1 MKNYLIIGII
11 LLFPFRLFADEPVK
25 AIYAKITNP
34 DNKEVTVVAHRADWR
49 FAPENSL
56 AAIESSIRLGAD
68 VVELDVQKTKDGQLI
83 LMHDKTLDRTTTG
96 KGKVVQDAQKLISR
110 YLSLNCPVRVIF
122 SPFSLGILK
131 NGAALRTKHRVP
143 TLEEALLTAKGR
155 VMVNLDKAY
164 PIFDEIF
171 PILEKTGTVEQIIMK
186 GSKPVAEVKKD
197 LGKYLDRIIYMPIVH
212 LDRPGA
218 MQQIDDFMKEL
229 HPVAFE
235 LLFESDTCQ
244 FPKQVRTKLEGK
256 SKIWYNTLW
265 DTMAGGHDDDKSLE
279 NPDEGYGYLIDKLG
293 ATIIQTDRTA
303 YLLEYLQARKKRNEH
318 KIDAFH

>member
-1 MKNYLIIGII
+1 MKRFIGILI
-11 LLFPFRLFADEPVK
+11 AVGCVICISAQNRVERIREEMLA
-25 AIYAKITNP
+25 P
-34 DNKEVTVVAHRADWR
+34 DRTSVLVVAHRADWR

-56 AAIESSIRLGAD
+56 AAIENSIRLGAD

-96 KGKVVQDAQKLISR
+96 KGKVAEWTLDSIRTLR
-110 YLSLNCPVRVIF
+110 
-122 SPFSLGILK
+122 LK

-171 PILEKTGTVEQIIMK
+171 PILEKTGTVGQIIMK
-186 GSKPVAEVKKD
+186 GSKTVAEVKKD
-197 LGKYLDRIIYMPIVH
+197 LGKYLNRILYMPIIH

-218 MQQIDDFMKEL
+218 MRQIDDFMKEL

-244 FPKQVRTKLEGK
+244 LPKQVRAKLEGK

-318 KIDAFH
+318 KIDVFH

>member
-1 MKNYLIIGII
+1 MKRFIGILI
-11 LLFPFRLFADEPVK
+11 AVGCVICISAQNRVERIREEMLA
-25 AIYAKITNP
+25 P
-34 DNKEVTVVAHRADWR
+34 DRTSVLVVAHRADWR

-56 AAIESSIRLGAD
+56 AAIENSIRLGAD

-96 KGKVVQDAQKLISR
+96 KGKVAEWTLDSIRTLR
-110 YLSLNCPVRVIF
+110 
-122 SPFSLGILK
+122 LK

-171 PILEKTGTVEQIIMK
+171 PILEKTGTVGQIIMK

-197 LGKYLDRIIYMPIVH
+197 LGKYLNRILYMPIIH

-218 MQQIDDFMKEL
+218 MRQIDDFMKEL

-244 FPKQVRTKLEGK
+244 LPKQVRAKLEGK

-265 DTMAGGHDDDKSLE
+265 NTMAGGHDDDKSLE

-318 KIDAFH
+318 KIDVFH

>member
-1 MKNYLIIGII
+1 MKRFIGILI
-11 LLFPFRLFADEPVK
+11 SVGCVICISAQNRVERIREEMLAPNRTSVL
-25 AIYAKITNP
+25 
-34 DNKEVTVVAHRADWR
+34 VVAHRADWR

-56 AAIESSIRLGAD
+56 AAIENSIRLGAD
-68 VVELDVQKTKDGQLI
+68 VVELDIQKTKDGQLI

-96 KGKVVQDAQKLISR
+96 KGKIAEWTLDSIRTLR
-110 YLSLNCPVRVIF
+110 
-122 SPFSLGILK
+122 LK
-131 NGAALRTKHRVP
+131 NGAALKTKHRVP

-171 PILEKTGTVEQIIMK
+171 PILEKTGTVGQIIMK

-244 FPKQVRTKLEGK
+244 LPKQVRAKLEGK

-279 NPDEGYGYLIDKLG
+279 NPDEGYGYLIDTLG

-318 KIDAFH
+318 KADAFH

>member
-1 MKNYLIIGII
+1 MKKYIYIVITLLLSACYLW
-11 LLFPFRLFADEPVK
+11 ADEPVK
-25 AIYAKITNP
+25 AIYEKITNP
-34 DNKEVTVVAHRADWR
+34 TNKEITVVAHRADWR

-56 AAIESSIRLGAD
+56 AAIENSIRQGAD

-96 KGKVVQDAQKLISR
+96 KGKIAEWTLDSIRTL
-110 YLSLNCPVRVIF
+110 Y
-122 SPFSLGILK
+122 LK
-131 NGAALRTKHRVP
+131 NGAALKTKHRVP

-171 PILEKTGTVEQIIMK
+171 PVLEKTGTVGQIIMK

-197 LGKYLDRIIYMPIVH
+197 LGKYLDRIIYMPIIN
-212 LDRPGA
+212 LDKPGA

-235 LLFESDTCQ
+235 LLFESDTCRL
-244 FPKQVRTKLEGK
+244 PKQVKAKLEGK

-265 DTMAGGHDDDKSLE
+265 DTMAGGHDDDMSLE
-279 NPDEGYGYLIDKLG
+279 NPDEGYGYLIDTLG

-303 YLLEYLQARKKRNEH
+303 YLLEYLQARKKRNGQ
-318 KIDAFH
+318 KADAFH

>member
-1 MKNYLIIGII
+1 MKRFIGI
-11 LLFPFRLFADEPVK
+11 L
-25 AIYAKITNP
+25 ITVGCVICISAQNRVERIREEMLAP
-34 DNKEVTVVAHRADWR
+34 NRTSVLVVAHRADWR

-56 AAIESSIRLGAD
+56 AAIENSIRLGAD
-68 VVELDVQKTKDGQLI
+68 VVELDIQKTKDGQLI

-96 KGKVVQDAQKLISR
+96 KGKIAEWTLDSIRTLR
-110 YLSLNCPVRVIF
+110 
-122 SPFSLGILK
+122 LK
-131 NGAALRTKHRVP
+131 NGAALKTKHRVP

-171 PILEKTGTVEQIIMK
+171 PILEKTGTVGQIIMK

-244 FPKQVRTKLEGK
+244 LPKQVRAKLEGK

-279 NPDEGYGYLIDKLG
+279 NPDEGYGYLIDTLG

-318 KIDAFH
+318 KADAFH

>member
-68 VVELDVQKTKDGQLI
+68 VVELDVQKTKDGQLL

-96 KGKVVQDAQKLISR
+96 KGKVAEWTLDSIRTLR
-110 YLSLNCPVRVIF
+110 
-122 SPFSLGILK
+122 LK

-244 FPKQVRTKLEGK
+244 LPQQVRTKLEGK

-303 YLLEYLQARKKRNEH
+303 YLLEYLQVRKKRNEH
-318 KIDAFH
+318 KIDVFH

>member
-1 MKNYLIIGII
+1 MKRFIGI
-11 LLFPFRLFADEPVK
+11 L
-25 AIYAKITNP
+25 ITVGCVICISAQNRVERIREEMLAP
-34 DNKEVTVVAHRADWR
+34 NRTFVLVVAHRADWR
-49 FAPENSL
+49 FEPENSL
-56 AAIESSIRLGAD
+56 AAIENSIRLGAD

-96 KGKVVQDAQKLISR
+96 KGKIAEWTLDSIRTLR
-110 YLSLNCPVRVIF
+110 
-122 SPFSLGILK
+122 LK
-131 NGAALRTKHRVP
+131 NGAALKTKHRVP

-171 PILEKTGTVEQIIMK
+171 PILEKTGTVGQIIMK

-244 FPKQVRTKLEGK
+244 LPKQVRAKLEGK

-279 NPDEGYGYLIDKLG
+279 NPDEGYGYLIDTLG

-303 YLLEYLQARKKRNEH
+303 YLLEYLQARKKRNQH
-318 KIDAFH
+318 KADAFH

>member
-1 MKNYLIIGII
+1 MKRFIGILI
-11 LLFPFRLFADEPVK
+11 AVGCVICISAQNRVERIREEMLA
-25 AIYAKITNP
+25 P
-34 DNKEVTVVAHRADWR
+34 DRTSVLVVAHRADWR

-56 AAIESSIRLGAD
+56 AAIENSIRLGAD

-96 KGKVVQDAQKLISR
+96 KGKVAEWTLDSIRTLR
-110 YLSLNCPVRVIF
+110 
-122 SPFSLGILK
+122 LK

-171 PILEKTGTVEQIIMK
+171 PILEKTGTVGQIIMK

-197 LGKYLDRIIYMPIVH
+197 LGKYLNRILYMPIIH

-218 MQQIDDFMKEL
+218 MRQINDFMKEL

-244 FPKQVRTKLEGK
+244 LPKQVRAKLEGK

-318 KIDAFH
+318 KIDVFH

>member
-1 MKNYLIIGII
+1 MKRFIGILI
-11 LLFPFRLFADEPVK
+11 AVGCLAGISAQNRVEQIRKKLLS
-25 AIYAKITNP
+25 P
-34 DNKEVTVVAHRADWR
+34 DSTSVIVVAHRADWR

-56 AAIESSIRLGAD
+56 AAIENSIRQGAD

-96 KGKVVQDAQKLISR
+96 KGKIAEWTLDSIRTL
-110 YLSLNCPVRVIF
+110 Y
-122 SPFSLGILK
+122 LK
-131 NGAALRTKHRVP
+131 NGAALKTKHRVP

-171 PILEKTGTVEQIIMK
+171 PVLEKTGTVGQIIMK

-197 LGKYLDRIIYMPIVH
+197 LGKYLDRIIYMPIVN
-212 LDRPGA
+212 LDKPGA

-235 LLFESDTCQ
+235 LLFESDTCRL
-244 FPKQVRTKLEGK
+244 PKQVKAKLEGK

-265 DTMAGGHDDDKSLE
+265 DTMAGGHDDDMSLE
-279 NPDEGYGYLIDKLG
+279 NPDKGYGYLIDTLG

-303 YLLEYLQARKKRNEH
+303 YLLEYLQARKKRNGQ
-318 KIDAFH
+318 KADAFH

>member
-1 MKNYLIIGII
+1 MIKMNMKNYLIIGII

-96 KGKVVQDAQKLISR
+96 KGKVVEWTLDSIRTLR
-110 YLSLNCPVRVIF
+110 
-122 SPFSLGILK
+122 LK

-265 DTMAGGHDDDKSLE
+265 DTMAGGHDDDKALE

>member
-1 MKNYLIIGII
+1 MKKYIYIVITLLLSACYL
-11 LLFPFRLFADEPVK
+11 RADEPVK
-25 AIYAKITNP
+25 AIYEKITNP
-34 DNKEVTVVAHRADWR
+34 TNKEITVVAHRADWR

-56 AAIESSIRLGAD
+56 AAIENSIRQGAD

-96 KGKVVQDAQKLISR
+96 KGKIAEWTLDSIRTL
-110 YLSLNCPVRVIF
+110 Y
-122 SPFSLGILK
+122 LK
-131 NGAALRTKHRVP
+131 NGAALKTKHRVP

-171 PILEKTGTVEQIIMK
+171 PVLEKTGTAGQIIMK

-197 LGKYLDRIIYMPIVH
+197 LGKYLDRIIYMPIIN
-212 LDRPGA
+212 LDKPGA

-235 LLFESDTCQ
+235 LLFESDTCRL
-244 FPKQVRTKLEGK
+244 PKQVKAKLEGK

-265 DTMAGGHDDDKSLE
+265 DTMAGGHDDDMSLE
-279 NPDEGYGYLIDKLG
+279 NPDKGYGYLIDTLG

-303 YLLEYLQARKKRNEH
+303 YLLEYLQARKKRNGQ
-318 KIDAFH
+318 KADAFH

>member
-1 MKNYLIIGII
+1 MKRFIGILI
-11 LLFPFRLFADEPVK
+11 AVGCVICISAQNRVERIREEMLAPNRTFVL
-25 AIYAKITNP
+25 
-34 DNKEVTVVAHRADWR
+34 VVAHRADWR

-56 AAIESSIRLGAD
+56 AAIENSIRLGAD

-96 KGKVVQDAQKLISR
+96 KGKIAEWTLDSIRTLR
-110 YLSLNCPVRVIF
+110 
-122 SPFSLGILK
+122 LK
-131 NGAALRTKHRVP
+131 NGAALKTKHRVP

-171 PILEKTGTVEQIIMK
+171 PILEKTGTVGQIIMK

-244 FPKQVRTKLEGK
+244 LPKQVRAKLEGK

-279 NPDEGYGYLIDKLG
+279 NPDEGYGYLIDTLG

-318 KIDAFH
+318 KADAFH

>member
-1 MKNYLIIGII
+1 MKRFIGILI
-11 LLFPFRLFADEPVK
+11 AVGCVICISAQNRAERIREEMLA
-25 AIYAKITNP
+25 P
-34 DNKEVTVVAHRADWR
+34 DKTSVLVVAHRADWR

-56 AAIESSIRLGAD
+56 AAIENSIRLGAD

-96 KGKVVQDAQKLISR
+96 KGKVAEWTLDSIR
-110 YLSLNCPVRVIF
+110 TIR
-122 SPFSLGILK
+122 LK
-131 NGAALRTKHRVP
+131 NGAALRTKHSVP

-171 PILEKTGTVEQIIMK
+171 PILEKTGTVGQIIMK

-197 LGKYLDRIIYMPIVH
+197 LGKYLNRILYMPIVH

-218 MQQIDDFMKEL
+218 MRQIDDFMKEL

-244 FPKQVRTKLEGK
+244 LPKQVRTKLEGK

-279 NPDEGYGYLIDKLG
+279 NPDDGYGYLIDELG

-318 KIDAFH
+318 KIDVFH